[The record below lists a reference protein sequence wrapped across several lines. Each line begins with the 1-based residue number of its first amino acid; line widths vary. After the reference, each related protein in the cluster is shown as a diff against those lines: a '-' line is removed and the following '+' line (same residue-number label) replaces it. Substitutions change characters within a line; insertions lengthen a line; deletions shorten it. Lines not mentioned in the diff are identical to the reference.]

1 MRATISNRNV
11 EGLDRA
17 LGALIGLVATNQD
30 APVSKEM
37 KAPNLTDLRNAP
49 R

>member
-1 MRATISNRNV
+1 MRAAISNCNTK
-11 EGLDRA
+11 GLDRA
-17 LGALIGLVATNQD
+17 LGALIGLAATNQD

-37 KAPNLTDLRNAP
+37 KTPTLTDLRNAP